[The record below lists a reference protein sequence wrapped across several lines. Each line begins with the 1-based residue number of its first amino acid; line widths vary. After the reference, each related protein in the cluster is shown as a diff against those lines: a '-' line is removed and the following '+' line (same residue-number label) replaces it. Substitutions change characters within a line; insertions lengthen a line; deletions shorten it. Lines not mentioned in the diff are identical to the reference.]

1 MPRAAGISWTG
12 GCPTVCHQ
20 VQVSPTESFCLN
32 PTHLETV
39 SPLQAYVHQTQFFIL
54 EDLQMLKTILTIGAI
69 ALLGLVALKI
79 VFGVL
84 PFMVSLLLFV
94 VGLAIK
100 VALVGGAIYLVV
112 RIASP
117 ETARRIKAKVTGQ
130 LY

>member
-1 MPRAAGISWTG
+1 
-12 GCPTVCHQ
+12 
-20 VQVSPTESFCLN
+20 
-32 PTHLETV
+32 
-39 SPLQAYVHQTQFFIL
+39 
-54 EDLQMLKTILTIGAI
+54 MLKTILTIGAI

-79 VFGVL
+79 VFGVMPL
-84 PFMVSLLLFV
+84 LVNLLLFV